1 MTPDMSHHLNRLVLS
16 AAVCLFFS
24 AGSLADAKTI
34 APSFLKQLAESHE
47 WLSLIHY
54 QHKALSGQWQSYVDD
69 TKFFLAP
76 DGQQNP
82 LAELRATLSALTDPA
97 LQGDQHASCRFPA
110 RLQWLSKVLPQDAQ
124 EFVRPACPTYEKW
137 RKEMNTES
145 ISLIFASAYLNSPSS
160 MFGHTLMRLDPP
172 KDEND
177 TDWLA
182 YALNFGAIV
191 DENDNS
197 LFYAFK
203 GLAGGY
209 TGLFQLM
216 PFYQKIKEYSF
227 MENRDLWEYHLNL
240 TPDETHRLLNHLW
253 ELQDIEFD
261 YFYISENCSFRLLE
275 LLEVARPGSQLTES
289 FSLTAIPS
297 EIVQAIHDQG
307 FIQSVHYRPSQTGKL
322 KSLLASIPQHY
333 QPLVEQLS
341 HDMTVADTVTFKQ
354 APISLQK
361 QMVSAAYQ
369 LMSQRAI
376 GKERTPESAKRRY
389 RMLNLL
395 NRYPQEIQT
404 EPEIATPSAPQ
415 TGHNSQRL
423 TLGGGFDDGKG
434 YAELGYRLNYHDLL
448 DNPDGY
454 FKGAAINFFDLTA
467 RAYEDNRYRLQ
478 KLELLNITSL
488 SPRDLFFQ
496 PISWRLAT
504 GLAYQNYGEDKL
516 SGYLNGGA
524 GLSYAWIDNNLSYS
538 FINAHLEH
546 NEHFDHP
553 LQPGTGISLGH
564 LYYSK
569 WGTSQVEI
577 DSKIFIDGS
586 YLYHAGFEHN
596 FVLSQNQ
603 ALRFSVKHFWNNHDD
618 FNQAE
623 FSYRLYF

>member
-1 MTPDMSHHLNRLVLS
+1 MFHYLNPLVLS
-16 AAVCLFFS
+16 AAICLLFC
-24 AGSLADAKTI
+24 AGSQAYAETNTP
-34 APSFLKQLAESHE
+34 PSLKQLAESPE
-47 WLSLIHY
+47 WLALIHY
-54 QHKALSGQWQSYVDD
+54 QRKPLSGQWQSYVDD
-69 TKFFLAP
+69 PGFFLAP
-76 DGQQNP
+76 DGKHNP
-82 LAELRATLSALTDPA
+82 AAELSATLSALTGPA
-97 LQGDQHASCRFPA
+97 QQGDQHASCRFPA
-110 RLQWLSKVLPQDAQ
+110 RMQWLSKILPQEAHDFAKTT
-124 EFVRPACPTYEKW
+124 CPNFEKW
-137 RKEMNTES
+137 RKEMNSES

-172 KDEND
+172 DNQID

-182 YALNFGAIV
+182 YALNFGALV

-240 TPDETHRLLNHLW
+240 TPDETLRLLNHLW

-275 LLEVARPGSQLTES
+275 LLEVARTGSQLTGS
-289 FSLTAIPS
+289 FSFTAIPS
-297 EIVQAIHDQG
+297 EIVQAIHDRG

-322 KSLLASIPQHY
+322 KSLLKAIPQQY
-333 QPLVEQLS
+333 QTLVEQLS
-341 HDMTVADTVTFKQ
+341 HDIAVADNPSFTQ

-361 QMVSAAYQ
+361 LMVSAAYQ

-376 GKERTPESAKRRY
+376 GKERTAESAKRRY
-389 RMLNLL
+389 SMLNLL

-404 EPEIATPSAPQ
+404 EPEIAVPSAPQ

-423 TLGGGFDDGKG
+423 ILGGGIDNGKA

-467 RAYEDNRYRLQ
+467 RAFEDNRYRLQ
-478 KLELLNITSL
+478 KLELLSITSL

-496 PISWRLAT
+496 PISWRVAT
-504 GLAYQNYGEDKL
+504 GLAYQNYGEDEL

-524 GLSYAWIDNNLSYS
+524 GLSYAWLDNSLSYG

-553 LQPGTGISLGH
+553 LQPGTGISLGQ

-569 WGTSQVEI
+569 WGTSQLEF

-586 YLYHAGFEHN
+586 YLYHAGLEHN

-603 ALRFSVKHFWNNHDD
+603 GLRFSVKHCWNNHDD
-618 FNQAE
+618 FNQAQ